1 MLPRAKPRTRPPVL
15 ASIRKVVSPI
25 SADQVLPDFVH
36 STAVGGSVVGVDV
49 SDVGSA
55 VVVGTVVG
63 SVVGGVVVAGG
74 GAGGVTLGVV
84 GGAGGTAV
92 VGGVTGGVT
101 LVPGGVTG
109 GGVTVA
115 GVLGVTVA
123 GVVGRGVVV
132 AGVFALDA
140 PSPQPMNATETLV
153 RSQAASWEF
162 ADDRAKRRRMR

>member
-1 MLPRAKPRTRPPVL
+1 MRN
-15 ASIRKVVSPI
+15 VVSPI

-36 STAVGGSVVGVDV
+36 STAAGGSVVGADV
-49 SDVGSA
+49 SDVGS
-55 VVVGTVVG
+55 VVVLGTVVG

-84 GGAGGTAV
+84 EVAGGVTVAG
-92 VGGVTGGVT
+92 GGVTGGVP
-101 LVPGGVTG
+101 LVLPGGVTG
-109 GGVTVA
+109 GGVTLA

-132 AGVFALDA
+132 AGVFALDP